1 MPLFTTL
8 PTAEFNRFC
17 KMALHQGWYATRQ
30 HMIKQGYSLNAVAT
44 ILTAVLWHNRGDCDF
59 AGFMV

>member
-1 MPLFTTL
+1 MPLYTTL

-30 HMIKQGYSLNAVAT
+30 HMHKQGYSQQAIAT
-44 ILTAVLWHNRGDCDF
+44 ILIATLYEMGGTCSLEN
-59 AGFMV
+59 FML